1 MSSPQS
7 AASLADAPGIVIRRA
22 TARDAEAIARVRI
35 DAWRTTYRGLIPAA
49 YLDGMQVDASTALW
63 EKVLTAGPNSASVF
77 VATHGD
83 EIVGFAAGNMLA
95 EPRFELNAELTA
107 VYLRRAFQRV
117 GIGRRLIAAVVDAQ
131 RARGATGMIVWTIAG
146 NKPARAFYEAMGAEL
161 LVEQAFQWDGMDLLE
176 AGYGWR
182 DLDALAAAC
191 RAGQTLPET
200 ESTKENRRTGQ

>member
-22 TARDAEAIARVRI
+22 APRDAEAIARVRI

-63 EKVLTAGPNSASVF
+63 DKILTAGPNPASVF
-77 VATHGD
+77 AATHAD
-83 EIVGFAAGNMLA
+83 EVVGFAAGSMLA
-95 EPRFELNAELTA
+95 EPRFGLNAELTA
-107 VYLRRAFQRV
+107 VYLRREFQRV
-117 GIGRRLIAAVVDAQ
+117 GLGRRLIAAVVDAQ
-131 RARGATGMIVWTIAG
+131 RAHGATGMIVWTIAG
-146 NKPARAFYEAMGAEL
+146 NKPARAFYETLGAEL

-182 DLDALAAAC
+182 DLTALAAGC
-191 RAGQTLPET
+191 RAGQVLPET
-200 ESTKENRRTGQ
+200 ESPEENRRAG